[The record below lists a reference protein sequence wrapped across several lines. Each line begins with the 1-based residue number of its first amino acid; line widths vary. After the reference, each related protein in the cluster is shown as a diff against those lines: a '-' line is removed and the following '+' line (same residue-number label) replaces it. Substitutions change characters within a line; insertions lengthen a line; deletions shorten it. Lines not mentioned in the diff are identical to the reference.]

1 MKVYKISYV
10 AIGIFNLS
18 CKDCR
23 GCLQPR
29 KFESWWSKWSKYLFV
44 KFLIFQW
51 DFSKCTQLLPC
62 FLLLINLLA
71 VVFKKNW
78 C

>member
-1 MKVYKISYV
+1 MKVYKISDV
-10 AIGIFNLS
+10 AIGIFNSS

-23 GCLQPR
+23 GHLQPR
-29 KFESWWSKWSKYLFV
+29 KSESWSKWSKYLFV
-44 KFLIFQW
+44 KFWICQW
-51 DFSKCTQLLPC
+51 VFSKCTQLLPC
-62 FLLLINLLA
+62 YLLLINLLA